1 MEDLTLII
9 PAKNEKES
17 LPKVLEELKEF
28 RLKKVIILERTD
40 IKTIEAIKEYDCE
53 ILFQHNKGYGDALI
67 QGINHVNTKYF
78 CIFNADGSFNPIE
91 LQTMIDKIKS
101 DNFDLIFASRY
112 EKNCSSDDDTM
123 VTLIGN
129 FFFTKLGKFLF
140 GLNVTDILY
149 TFVLGRTLKVRNLN
163 LKSKDFVFCVELPIT
178 AKKKGLKIDNSKSN
192 ERARFGGVKKVNALK
207 DGLLILIGML
217 KLFFLK

>member
-28 RLKKVIILERTD
+28 RLKKVIILEKTD

-67 QGINHVNTKYF
+67 QGINHVNTEYF

-123 VTLIGN
+123 VTFIGN

-140 GLNVTDILY
+140 GLNITDILY
-149 TFVLGRTLKVRNLN
+149 TFVLGRTLKIRNLN

-178 AKKKGLKIDNSKSN
+178 AKRKGLKIETSKSN
-192 ERARFGGVKKVNALK
+192 ERARFGGVKKVNAFR